1 MFSVTPSPILLASR
15 WGGFNTAASNRV
27 PSTPINPPLSSG
39 TKKYGGLD
47 IRVYQELKNGIHR
60 YLLNK
65 VDLERVAT
73 APDDRT
79 RAHVFAVIQDV
90 VSQIKA
96 PFSGP
101 ERERLSLEILKE
113 VFGLGPL
120 EPLLQDPA
128 ISDILVNGA
137 KEVYVERGGILEET
151 KIMFKDDAHLM
162 RIINKI
168 VSAIGR
174 RVDESSP
181 MVDARLA
188 DGSRVNVILPPLAI
202 DGPHI
207 SIRRFGLTPIT
218 ETDVLAN
225 QTLTAPMLA
234 LLKAAVAARL
244 NIVISGGTGSGK
256 TTLLNV
262 LSGYISAKERI
273 VTIEDSAELQLKQR
287 HVVRLECRPAN
298 AEGKGAIQPRQ
309 LVINSLRMR
318 PNRIVVGEVRGEEAL
333 DMLQAMNTG
342 HDGSMTT
349 IHANSPRAALARM
362 ETMAM
367 MANLNLPEKA
377 IRRQIV
383 SAVSLILQVARFSDG
398 TRRLTH
404 IAEITGMEGDVVSMQ
419 DLFVFEEHG
428 VSSEGRVLGT
438 FNAAGIRP
446 KFAERLRAVGLDL
459 PSNMFDQTSR
469 YWKEG

>member
-1 MFSVTPSPILLASR
+1 M
-15 WGGFNTAASNRV
+15 
-27 PSTPINPPLSSG
+27 NPPASG
-39 TKKYGGLD
+39 DSRKYGGLD
-47 IRVYQELKNGIHR
+47 FRVYQELKSGIHR

-73 APDDRT
+73 VPDDRT
-79 RAHVFAVIQDV
+79 RSQVFAVIQDV
-90 VSQIKA
+90 VSQVKV

-101 ERERLSLEILKE
+101 EKERLSLEILDE
-113 VFGLGPL
+113 MFGLGPL
-120 EPLLQDPA
+120 EPLLQDPT

-137 KEVYVERGGILEET
+137 KEVYVERAGILEET

-188 DGSRVNVILPPLAI
+188 DGSRINVIIPPLAI
-202 DGPHI
+202 DGPHL
-207 SIRRFGLTPIT
+207 SVRRFGRTPIT
-218 ETDVLAN
+218 EDDLLAN

-244 NIVISGGTGSGK
+244 NIVISGGTGAGK

-262 LSGYISAKERI
+262 LSGYISSKERI

-287 HVVRLECRPAN
+287 HVVRLECRPPD
-298 AEGKGAIQPRQ
+298 AEGKGAIQARQ
-309 LVINSLRMR
+309 LLINSLRMR

-342 HDGSMTT
+342 HDGSLTT
-349 IHANSPRAALARM
+349 IHANNPRDAIARM
-362 ETMAM
+362 ETLAM
-367 MANLNLPEKA
+367 MANLNLPERA
-377 IRRQIV
+377 IRKQIA
-383 SAVSLILQVARFSDG
+383 SAVCLVLQVVRFSDG

-419 DLFVFEEHG
+419 NLFVFEKQG
-428 VSSEGRVLGT
+428 VSPEGRVLGT

-446 KFAERLRAVGLDL
+446 KFAERLKAAGFDL
-459 PSNMFDQTSR
+459 PTNMFDQTGR
-469 YWKEG
+469 HRK

>member
-1 MFSVTPSPILLASR
+1 M
-15 WGGFNTAASNRV
+15 AASNRL
-27 PSTPINPPLSSG
+27 PSSLFRPPAAGKPAADDAISGGSSSRDAR
-39 TKKYGGLD
+39 KYCGVDL
-47 IRVYQELKNGIHR
+47 RVYLELKNVIHH

-65 VDLERVAT
+65 VDLERIAAV
-73 APDDRT
+73 PDERT
-79 RAHVFAVIQDV
+79 RAQVFAVIQDA
-90 VSQIKA
+90 VSRLKA
-96 PFSGP
+96 PLSGP
-101 ERERLSLEILKE
+101 DKEQLSLEILDE
-113 VFGLGPL
+113 MFGLGPL
-120 EPLLQDPA
+120 EPLLQDPT

-137 KEVYVERGGILEET
+137 KLVYVERAGILEET
-151 KIMFKDDAHLM
+151 KITFKDDAHLM
-162 RIINKI
+162 RLIHKI

-181 MVDARLA
+181 MVDARLG
-188 DGSRVNVILPPLAI
+188 DGSRIHVIIPPLAI
-202 DGPHI
+202 DGPHL
-207 SIRRFGLTPIT
+207 SIRRFGHTPIT
-218 ETDVLAN
+218 EDNLLAN

-262 LSGYISAKERI
+262 LSGYISSKERI

-298 AEGKGAIQPRQ
+298 VEGKGAVQARQ

-349 IHANSPRAALARM
+349 IHANSPRDAIARM

-377 IRRQIV
+377 IRKQIA
-383 SAVSLILQVARFSDG
+383 SAVCLVLQIARFSDG
-398 TRRLTH
+398 TRRLTQ
-404 IAEITGMEGDVVSMQ
+404 IAEITGMEADVVSMQ
-419 DLFVFEEHG
+419 DLFVFEKQG
-428 VSSEGRVLGT
+428 VSSDGRVLGT
-438 FNAAGIRP
+438 FNASGVRP
-446 KFAERLRAVGLDL
+446 RFAERLKAAGFDL
-459 PSNMFDQTSR
+459 PSNMFDQTR
-469 YWKEG
+469 HWKKD